1 MSPRNRRGPDTDW
14 QLSIT
19 ESNKSSQ
26 EPQGSNLSVEQL
38 NAIDILVQGKTD
50 QETAQSVGVARETVT
65 RWRNDNPYFAAE
77 LNKQRKLIWGTNQD
91 RLRSLTT
98 KAVDTIETALDAGD
112 SKAAVEV
119 LKAVGLYGQVTP
131 PTGPVDA
138 ELVLWEKAKEWALSE
153 LKKKGPSADPLLDI
167 LIHDT
172 EVARLTRQR
181 MEELTET
188 QADVSK

>member
-1 MSPRNRRGPDTDW
+1 M
-14 QLSIT
+14 SIT

-26 EPQGSNLSVEQL
+26 EPPGSNLSVEQL

-50 QETAQSVGVARETVT
+50 QETALAVGVVRETVT

-131 PTGPVDA
+131 PSGPVDA
-138 ELVLWEKAKEWALSE
+138 ELVSWEKAKEWALTE
-153 LKKKGPSADPLLDI
+153 FNKKGPSLDPLLDI
-167 LIHDT
+167 LVHDT

-181 MEELTET
+181 MEELTEA
-188 QADVSK
+188 QADVSM

>member
-1 MSPRNRRGPDTDW
+1 MK
-14 QLSIT
+14 IT

-26 EPQGSNLSVEQL
+26 NPPGTNLSVEQL
-38 NAIDILVQGKTD
+38 NAIDILVRGKTD
-50 QETAQSVGVARETVT
+50 QETALAVGVVRETVT

-131 PTGPVDA
+131 PSGPVDA
-138 ELVLWEKAKEWALSE
+138 ELVFWEKAKEWALSE

-167 LIHDT
+167 LLHDT
-172 EVARLTRQR
+172 EAARLARQL
-181 MEELTET
+181 MEELTELL
-188 QADVSK
+188 ADKSRKKTDCPQVSGFERN

>member
-1 MSPRNRRGPDTDW
+1 M
-14 QLSIT
+14 SIT

-50 QETAQSVGVARETVT
+50 QETALAVGVVRETVT

-98 KAVDTIETALDAGD
+98 KAVDTIESALDAGD

-119 LKAVGLYGQVTP
+119 LKAVGLYGQVKEP
-131 PTGPVDA
+131 SGPVDA
-138 ELVLWEKAKEWALSE
+138 ELVLWEKAKEWASLE
-153 LKKKGPSADPLLDI
+153 IMRKGPSLDPLLD
-167 LIHDT
+167 LLLHDT
-172 EVARLTRQR
+172 EVARVTQQR
-181 MEELTET
+181 MEELTEAPAVT
-188 QADVSK
+188 SPDKAE

>member
-1 MSPRNRRGPDTDW
+1 VIHSETDW
-14 QLSIT
+14 LLSIT
-19 ESNKSSQ
+19 ESNNSSQ
-26 EPQGSNLSVEQL
+26 KPPGTNLSVEQL

-50 QETAQSVGVARETVT
+50 QETARSVGVARETVT

-119 LKAVGLYGQVTP
+119 LKAVGLYGQVKP
-131 PTGPVDA
+131 PGGPVDA
-138 ELVLWEKAKEWALSE
+138 ELVMWEKAKEWALAE
-153 LKKKGPSADPLLDI
+153 LSKKGPSADPLLDI
-167 LIHDT
+167 LSRDAD
-172 EVARLTRQR
+172 VARLTRHR
-181 MEELTET
+181 MEELTES
-188 QADVSK
+188 QADKSRNKAE

>member
-1 MSPRNRRGPDTDW
+1 M
-14 QLSIT
+14 SIT
-19 ESNKSSQ
+19 ESNNSSQ
-26 EPQGSNLSVEQL
+26 KLPGINLSVEQL
-38 NAIDILVQGKTD
+38 NAIEILVQGKTD
-50 QETAQSVGVARETVT
+50 QETALAVGVVRETVT

-98 KAVDTIETALDAGD
+98 KAVDTMETALDAGD

-172 EVARLTRQR
+172 EVARRTRQR

>member
-1 MSPRNRRGPDTDW
+1 MDW
-14 QLSIT
+14 LLSIT

-26 EPQGSNLSVEQL
+26 EPQGSSLSVEQL
-38 NAIDILVQGKTD
+38 NAIDILVNGKTD
-50 QETAQSVGVARETVT
+50 QETALAVGVARETVT

-77 LNKQRKLIWGTNQD
+77 LNKLRKQIWGTNQD

-119 LKAVGLYGQVTP
+119 LKAVGLYGQVKEP
-131 PTGPVDA
+131 SGPVDA
-138 ELVLWEKAKEWALSE
+138 ELVLWEKAKEWASLE
-153 LKKKGPSADPLLDI
+153 IMRKGPSLDPLLDI
-167 LIHDT
+167 LVHDT

-181 MEELTET
+181 MEELAEA
-188 QADVSK
+188 QADVSM